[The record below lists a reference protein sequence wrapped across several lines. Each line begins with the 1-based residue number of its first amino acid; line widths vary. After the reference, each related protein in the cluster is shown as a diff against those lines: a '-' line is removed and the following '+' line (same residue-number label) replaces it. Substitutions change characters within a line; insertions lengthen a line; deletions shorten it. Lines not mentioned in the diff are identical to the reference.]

1 MCLPRFAL
9 WVMVNGLSTT
19 DIELHRMAECLIN
32 SQLLAEAGQ
41 LECPLIPHPECPTF
55 ADDLHTHMDK
65 TTNLTIIS
73 QLPKV
78 KVALEENGHAFR
90 HITFCLCRIRQNGI
104 NPKEY

>member
-1 MCLPRFAL
+1 MLKTYRPSLSIKQNRVLFDKLTAL
-9 WVMVNGLSTT
+9 GRGS
-19 DIELHRMAECLIN
+19 
-32 SQLLAEAGQ
+32 Q
-41 LECPLIPHPECPTF
+41 LECPLIPQPECPTF
-55 ADDLHTHMDK
+55 ADDLHTHMDE

-90 HITFCLCRIRQNGI
+90 HITFCLCRIRRNGI